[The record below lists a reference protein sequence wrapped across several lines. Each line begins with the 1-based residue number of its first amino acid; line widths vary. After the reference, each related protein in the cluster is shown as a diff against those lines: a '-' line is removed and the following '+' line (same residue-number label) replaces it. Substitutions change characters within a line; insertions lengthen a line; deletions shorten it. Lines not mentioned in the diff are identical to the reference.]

1 MLHDGLVSLVKR
13 AFYRFYFFLQLRKRT
28 VLSLI
33 EFSQKFAKL
42 NNSIFM
48 SLITNNLTYNTV
60 SLRDIR
66 LYSMPLCLSLLE
78 NEFQFLY
85 SK

>member
-13 AFYRFYFFLQLRKRT
+13 TFYRFYFFLQLRKRT

-42 NNSIFM
+42 NISIFM

-60 SLRDIR
+60 SPCDIR

-78 NEFQFLY
+78 NELQFLY